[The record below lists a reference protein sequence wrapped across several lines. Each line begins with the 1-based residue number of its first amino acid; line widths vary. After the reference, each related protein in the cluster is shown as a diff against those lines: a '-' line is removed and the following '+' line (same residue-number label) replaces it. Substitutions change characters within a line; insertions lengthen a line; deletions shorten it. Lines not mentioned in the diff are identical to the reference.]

1 MKESFLEDGHVTRDQ
16 GADQNDLNVAH
27 AMVIFVGDRGRDT
40 SLQVRR
46 VELTVFKKLFPV
58 LHNKTPFL
66 AGFLGSF
73 LAYSSGASSCLA
85 PPCPPWL
92 RWAVLVKQPAPALQ

>member
-46 VELTVFKKLFPV
+46 VELTVFKKAVSCSPQQNSLPRRFSWKFSS
-58 LHNKTPFL
+58 LQLRSFFL
-66 AGFLGSF
+66 PGSTLPSLAEVGGAG
-73 LAYSSGASSCLA
+73 
-85 PPCPPWL
+85 
-92 RWAVLVKQPAPALQ
+92 